1 MTTLTRSLSRWAMVA
16 LALLSCSMGWAQRQA
31 DSLHFI
37 EGVVVRERF
46 VSKDVIPAQTLS
58 GRELQRL
65 SAVSVADA
73 LRYFA
78 GVQIKDYGGIGGL
91 KTVNIRSMGSQH
103 VGVFYDGLQ
112 LGNAQNGQIDLG
124 RFSLDN
130 MESVSI
136 YNGQRSTILQPAK
149 SFASAAALYMTTRR
163 PDVSATKRD
172 HLKASLKVGSFS
184 TINPSL
190 LWERRLSPSLDL
202 SISSEYLYTSGRYSF
217 SYKKKNGY
225 DTTSIRHNGDVRS
238 LRFEAGLFGRID
250 EGEWRAKAYLY
261 RSERGYPGAFVR
273 EEPGKFKHEDRQWDT
288 DLMAQGSL
296 RKSFGRYTLLLN
308 GKFAYDYL
316 HYLSDPRLDVTTMY
330 VNNHYYQ
337 QEAYLSS
344 AHQLALTDSWRLALS
359 SDLQYNTLSA
369 DLYAFAYPTRLTALT
384 ALASDFTYRG
394 LKAQA
399 SLLHTYVHDWTKAKD
414 GQAPEKSEW
423 TPTFI
428 LSYKPWSQHEL
439 SVRGF
444 YKRIFRM
451 PTFNDLYYTFIGN
464 KYLRPEYTTQYDLGL
479 VYTKPFSRGVLRS
492 LEVQVDGYLNYVDD
506 KIIAMPTSNQFQW
519 TMVNLGHVRIRG
531 IDLALEAGWR
541 LGKLR
546 ASTRLTYTY
555 QRAQD
560 LTDPSDTYYG
570 GQIPY
575 IPWHSGSAI
584 VSLAWGGWDL
594 NYSFIYTG
602 ERYDASANIRENYT
616 RPWYTSDLSLSRLF
630 SLKKHSLRLTAEVNN
645 LLNQQYEV
653 VRSYPMPGINTKL
666 KIDYTL

>member
-1 MTTLTRSLSRWAMVA
+1 
-16 LALLSCSMGWAQRQA
+16 
-31 DSLHFI
+31 
-37 EGVVVRERF
+37 
-46 VSKDVIPAQTLS
+46 
-58 GRELQRL
+58 
-65 SAVSVADA
+65 
-73 LRYFA
+73 
-78 GVQIKDYGGIGGL
+78 
-91 KTVNIRSMGSQH
+91 
-103 VGVFYDGLQ
+103 
-112 LGNAQNGQIDLG
+112 
-124 RFSLDN
+124 
-130 MESVSI
+130 
-136 YNGQRSTILQPAK
+136 
-149 SFASAAALYMTTRR
+149 
-163 PDVSATKRD
+163 
-172 HLKASLKVGSFS
+172 
-184 TINPSL
+184 
-190 LWERRLSPSLDL
+190 
-202 SISSEYLYTSGRYSF
+202 
-217 SYKKKNGY
+217 
-225 DTTSIRHNGDVRS
+225 
-238 LRFEAGLFGRID
+238 
-250 EGEWRAKAYLY
+250 
-261 RSERGYPGAFVR
+261 
-273 EEPGKFKHEDRQWDT
+273 
-288 DLMAQGSL
+288 
-296 RKSFGRYTLLLN
+296 
-308 GKFAYDYL
+308 
-316 HYLSDPRLDVTTMY
+316 MY

-344 AHQLALTDSWRLALS
+344 AHQLSLTDSWRLALS

-423 TPTFI
+423 TPTVI

-541 LGKLR
+541 FDKLR

-616 RPWYTSDLSLSRLF
+616 RPWYTSDVSLSRLF
-630 SLKKHSLRLTAEVNN
+630 ILKKHSLRLTAEVNN